1 MANGTQYSFQ
11 RIEKKY
17 FISPAQAETMLGEM
31 RQHMTADRY
40 GEYAIGNIYCDT
52 DNFRLIRASLEKP
65 AYKEKLRIRCYGV
78 PKAGDK
84 VFVELKKKCGGV
96 VYKRRVTAPLPQ
108 AERFLCTETA
118 PAEWGQIGQELQWF
132 QRFYDTMP
140 RMYIGYDRTAWAGTE
155 DPALRI
161 TFDRNIR
168 WRRDRLTLDMGDDG
182 KRLLPEDQI
191 LMEVK
196 TLGACPLWLCRALSA
211 QHIYPASFSKYGACY
226 KEMCREANAPT
237 RMTNSKEAHRCA

>member
-108 AERFLCTETA
+108 AERFLRTETA

-140 RMYIGYDRTAWAGTE
+140 RMYIGYDRTVWAGTE

-168 WRRDRLTLDMGDDG
+168 WRCDLDGGQGPRSLPAVAVPGAFRSAYLSRLVFEIRGVLQGNVPGGQCPRTDDQFKG
-182 KRLLPEDQI
+182 
-191 LMEVK
+191 
-196 TLGACPLWLCRALSA
+196 GASLCL
-211 QHIYPASFSKYGACY
+211 
-226 KEMCREANAPT
+226 T
-237 RMTNSKEAHRCA
+237 RY

>member
-40 GEYAIGNIYCDT
+40 SEYAIGNIYCDT

-108 AERFLCTETA
+108 AERFLRTETA

-132 QRFYDTMP
+132 QHFTIPCPACISAMTVPLGRAPKT
-140 RMYIGYDRTAWAGTE
+140 RRCGSHLIGTSAG
-155 DPALRI
+155 
-161 TFDRNIR
+161 
-168 WRRDRLTLDMGDDG
+168 
-182 KRLLPEDQI
+182 
-191 LMEVK
+191 
-196 TLGACPLWLCRALSA
+196 GA
-211 QHIYPASFSKYGACY
+211 IV
-226 KEMCREANAPT
+226 
-237 RMTNSKEAHRCA
+237 

>member
-1 MANGTQYSFQ
+1 MAIQCCFERY
-11 RIEKKY
+11 EKKY
-17 FISPAQAETMLGEM
+17 CLTLSQQRFLLE
-31 RQHMTADRY
+31 RMTPYMKKDAY
-40 GEYAIGNIYCDT
+40 GEYTICNIYYDT
-52 DNFRLIRASLEKP
+52 PDWRLIRASLEKP

-108 AERFLCTETA
+108 AERFLRTETA

-182 KRLLPEDQI
+182 KRLLPEDPRS
-191 LMEVK
+191 LPSVAVP
-196 TLGACPLWLCRALSA
+196 GAFRSVYLSRLVFEIRRLLQRDVPGGQCPRAD
-211 QHIYPASFSKYGACY
+211 
-226 KEMCREANAPT
+226 E
-237 RMTNSKEAHRCA
+237 

>member
-108 AERFLCTETA
+108 AERFLRTETA

-168 WRRDRLTLDMGDDG
+168 WRCNRLTLDAGDDG
-182 KRLLPEDQI
+182 KRLLPEDPGPDGGQDPRS
-191 LMEVK
+191 LPSV
-196 TLGACPLWLCRALSA
+196 AVRALSA
-211 QHIYPASFSKYGACY
+211 QYIYPASFSKYGACY
-226 KEMCREANAPT
+226 KEMCREANAPA
-237 RMTNSKEAHRCA
+237 RMNDSKEAHRCA